1 MDAIVT
7 DMLRRSE
14 WSESETIQN
23 GDVLS
28 CQIEGEIVECAVKI
42 DSKEICVKLLRKD
55 IELTA
60 SAKLMLMAP
69 VTYTTEAGTRIAN
82 DRCAMRLKQLM
93 VGLYHDYRIIMTNM
107 QQIKGLIPEFLK
119 AKEECNRAVETLNIK
134 KRCLKKDFKEGRL
147 SQKSYMEQLSDLKN
161 QIVEQE
167 QALNVSFSNI
177 FCPVLS
183 ECTHCDNLV
192 GVILTLP

>member
-28 CQIEGEIVECAVKI
+28 CQLEGEIVECAVKI

-69 VTYTTEAGTRIAN
+69 VTVT
-82 DRCAMRLKQLM
+82 
-93 VGLYHDYRIIMTNM
+93 V
-107 QQIKGLIPEFLK
+107 P
-119 AKEECNRAVETLNIK
+119 
-134 KRCLKKDFKEGRL
+134 
-147 SQKSYMEQLSDLKN
+147 
-161 QIVEQE
+161 
-167 QALNVSFSNI
+167 SFHK
-177 FCPVLS
+177 V
-183 ECTHCDNLV
+183 
-192 GVILTLP
+192 